1 MTGKTVVFA
10 ALGALVL
17 LAWNPADAADPSPE
31 TETRGHARDGAVREL
46 IRDLDALIGEAE
58 TANAADPRFLQDLR
72 DRIDDYE
79 AAPSL
84 HLPDAVRDDFSDGD
98 FTDDPRWV
106 VAGGA
111 FSVDPELGLRSVVRM
126 QQSPDRKPIE
136 TIEDLAERAKGT
148 LDDILGA
155 REDVD
160 VAEAAPKP
168 AHIFT
173 KAAIA
178 NAFKLEVELSSRI
191 ALKGARLEIDVFQG
205 ITHASGYRLVYLP
218 GSGQPIQLARFD
230 RTGIKTI
237 GKHVD
242 ELVLED
248 GYSHR
253 LALERAADGTM
264 TVTVDGAEVI
274 RIESK
279 ALSGGFDG
287 VAIVNSGGDYGIRRI
302 ALYSTL

>member
-1 MTGKTVVFA
+1 MTGKIVVFA
-10 ALGALVL
+10 ALATLVMVTAVPAGADDGPPEQQRAGGGTVHELV
-17 LAWNPADAADPSPE
+17 
-31 TETRGHARDGAVREL
+31 
-46 IRDLDALIGEAE
+46 RDLEALIGEAE
-58 TANAADPRFLQDLR
+58 RANAADPQFLEDLR
-72 DRIDDYE
+72 DRIDAHETASSSY
-79 AAPSL
+79 
-84 HLPDAVRDDFSDGD
+84 LPNTVRDDFSDGD
-98 FTDDPRWV
+98 FTDDPRWI
-106 VAGGA
+106 VASGA
-111 FSVDPELGLRSVVRM
+111 FTVDPELGLRSVVRLP
-126 QQSPDRKPIE
+126 QAAARKRIE

-160 VAEAAPKP
+160 VAEAAPEP

-173 KAAIA
+173 RAAIG
-178 NAFKLEVELSSRI
+178 NAFKLEVVLSSRI

-218 GSGQPIQLARFD
+218 GSGQPIQLARFG

-248 GYSHR
+248 GYVHK
-253 LALERAADGTM
+253 LALARDADGTM
-264 TVTVDGAEVI
+264 TVTVDGTEVI

-279 ALSGGFDG
+279 VLSGGFDG
-287 VAIVNSGGDYGIRRI
+287 VAIVNSGGDYAVRRI